1 MTITATTSPPLI
13 SNYKTMMMSQ
23 TFCVGVNSDPQ
34 LKSLGKGPFQG
45 TVTLTKV
52 TDLLEN
58 KQWTV

>member
-1 MTITATTSPPLI
+1 
-13 SNYKTMMMSQ
+13 MMSQ

-58 KQWTV
+58 KQWAV